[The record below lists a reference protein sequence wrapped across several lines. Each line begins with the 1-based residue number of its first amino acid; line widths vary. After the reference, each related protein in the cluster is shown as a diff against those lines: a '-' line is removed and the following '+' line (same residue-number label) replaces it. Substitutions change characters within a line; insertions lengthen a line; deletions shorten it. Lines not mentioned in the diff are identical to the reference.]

1 MALSKAPKAN
11 LSDTVYRRVKNE
23 IFDFYLFPGER
34 FSEAD
39 VAHRMSVSRTPV
51 REALFRLARE
61 GYVRVHSRSGWMVK
75 PFDFREFEHLYDLRI
90 LLEEAV
96 VRRLCEMDPAPDL
109 AELQE
114 IWLVRETE
122 RIQDGRMVAQLDEGF
137 HQGLMAASGNPE
149 ISRVHQDVTERI
161 RIIRRLDFTK
171 PERITLTYDEHAKI
185 LRLIMQRR
193 ADQVPMLIRS
203 HINVSK
209 AEVRR
214 ITLHMLHTAREQFAE
229 QAFADGSSP
238 VS

>member
-1 MALSKAPKAN
+1 MALSRAPKAN
-11 LSDTVYRRVKNE
+11 LSDTVYLRVKNE

-96 VRRLCEMDPAPDL
+96 VRRLCELDPAPDL
-109 AELQE
+109 TELQD

-122 RIQDGRMVAQLDEGF
+122 RIQDGRMVAQLDEAF

-149 ISRVHQDVTERI
+149 ISRVHHDVTERI

-171 PERITLTYDEHAKI
+171 PERITLTYEEHAKI

-214 ITLHMLHTAREQFAE
+214 ITLHMLHTARERFAE
-229 QAFADGSSP
+229 QAEAGGSIP
-238 VS
+238 NP